1 MDRATILDDLAL
13 ALRRV
18 AEGELHIAQQHEMI
32 ASLER
37 GGLDASP
44 LKAALLQLEE
54 LQGML
59 VADRDRLKKELDEK
73 HPRVPTYLDELDL
86 LSFWPR
92 GEK

>member
-1 MDRATILDDLAL
+1 MDKTPA
-13 ALRRV
+13 V
-18 AEGELHIAQQHEMI
+18 ARYCAIEITAP
-32 ASLER
+32 LER
-37 GGLDASP
+37 DGFDTSP

-59 VADRDRLKKELDEK
+59 IADRDRLKKELDEN
-73 HPRVPTYLDELDL
+73 HHRVPIYLDELDL